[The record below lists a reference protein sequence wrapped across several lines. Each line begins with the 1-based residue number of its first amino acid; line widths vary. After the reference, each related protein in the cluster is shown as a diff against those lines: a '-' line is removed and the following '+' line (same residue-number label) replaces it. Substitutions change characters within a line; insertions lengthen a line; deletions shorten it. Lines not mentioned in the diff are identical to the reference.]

1 MSFLSRLF
9 GQNDITDAQLAMI
22 DGLCLSLCADGSTV
36 EAEVNEAV
44 GFVVG
49 LTRVSE
55 GEAKALLQKSLQR
68 IAKDSE
74 AVLKSL
80 PRRATTQEQREGVMF
95 AALFIQY
102 MDGQITH
109 GEDEIINVLSATL
122 ELSDACVQDL
132 IVEVESQLEAYS
144 EIK

>member
-9 GQNDITDAQLAMI
+9 GQNDISDAQLAMI

-55 GEAKALLQKSLQR
+55 GEAKALLQKSLKR
-68 IAKDSE
+68 IATDSE

-80 PRRATTQEQREGVMF
+80 PKRATTPEQREGVMF

-109 GEDEIINVLSATL
+109 GEDEIINVLSSTL
-122 ELSDACVQDL
+122 ELSDERVQDL
-132 IVEVESQLEAYS
+132 IVEVESQLEAHT
-144 EIK
+144 EV